1 MSSDVGSVKYQV
13 ELDNSK
19 LDRDVGQTEST
30 ITSKLGVVNGAVS
43 VAMGQMLA
51 NIGTAFIE
59 MGKQAVS
66 AFVDISKAAL
76 ESTAAFEQNVGGIET
91 LFGAG
96 GQSLEEYAQA
106 VGQTTEE
113 AKGKYEELMQAQEL
127 ALKNAEQAYKTA
139 GMSANEYMSTATSV
153 AAAMKQSTSSELE
166 AAQAVDQ
173 MIVDMA
179 DNANKMG
186 TDMSAIQTAY
196 QGFSKQNYT
205 MLDNLKLGYGGTKTE
220 MERLI
225 ADANAVKVANGEMA
239 DLSIESFADV
249 TEAIH
254 IIQTE
259 MGITGTTAKEAAET
273 IEGSMASA
281 KAAWDNFLNGSI
293 SGEELMETVV
303 TAATNIATNLATIID
318 NFAEQIPGMIQVVTD
333 ALPGLVQTLGPPILN
348 AIGNIA
354 QAMVP
359 AGGQLVAML
368 AEGLISNL
376 PMMIDGAV
384 QAVQTLADGLVA
396 NLPTILNTGLEILF
410 TLATGLVQAI
420 PDLVETAYE
429 IIGALYD
436 YLLQNGPQ
444 ILEAG
449 FKLIVELAAGLIK
462 AIPKA
467 VDGALKI
474 IQKIIDKFRSTNW
487 GDVGRAVVEGIANG
501 IRNLGGVIADA
512 ARSVAQSA
520 LNAAK
525 SFLGIAS
532 PSKVFRREVG
542 EQIPAGMAEGIEDG
556 EDVVDESIEKLTGRT
571 VDVGVRA
578 LPEMVDALLGGYTA
592 DLRLPDVSGY
602 ADQMG
607 AAISATTSTTIT
619 VPVSIDGR
627 EVARATAWY
636 TNEQLAWEAR

>member
-1 MSSDVGSVKYQV
+1 MSDVGSVKYQV

-173 MIVDMA
+173 MIIDMA

-259 MGITGTTAKEAAET
+259 MGITGTTAKEAAAT
-273 IEGSMASA
+273 IEGSMNSA

-303 TAATNIATNLATIID
+303 TAAENIATNLASIID
-318 NFAEQIPGMIQVVTD
+318 NFAQQIPGMIQVVTD

-348 AIGNIA
+348 ALHNIA
-354 QAMVP
+354 QALVP
-359 AGGQLVAML
+359 AGGELIMML
-368 AEGLISNL
+368 AQGLTANL
-376 PMMIDGAV
+376 PTMIQSAV
-384 QAVQTLADGLVA
+384 QAIQTLAQGLIA

-429 IIGALYD
+429 IVGALYD
-436 YLLQNGPQ
+436 YLLDNGPK
-444 ILEAG
+444 ILESG

-462 AIPKA
+462 AIPK
-467 VDGALKI
+467 VVEGAGNI

-512 ARSVAQSA
+512 ARSVAESA

-532 PSKVFRREVG
+532 PSKVFRKEVG
-542 EQIPAGMAEGIEDG
+542 EQIPAGMAAGIEDG

-607 AAISATTSTTIT
+607 AAISASTSTQIT

>member
-30 ITSKLGVVNGAVS
+30 ITSKLGVAKGAVS

-51 NIGTAFIE
+51 NIGTAFVE

-96 GQSLEEYAQA
+96 RQSLEEYAQA

-239 DLSIESFADV
+239 DLSIESFADI

-259 MGITGTTAKEAAET
+259 MGITGTTAKEAAAT
-273 IEGSMASA
+273 IEGSMNSA

-303 TAATNIATNLATIID
+303 TAATNIATNLASIID

-348 AIGNIA
+348 ALHNIA
-354 QAMVP
+354 QALVP
-359 AGGQLVAML
+359 AGGELIMML
-368 AEGLISNL
+368 AQGLTANL
-376 PMMIDGAV
+376 PTMIQSAV
-384 QAVQTLADGLVA
+384 QAIQTLAQGLIA

-429 IIGALYD
+429 IVGALYD
-436 YLLQNGPQ
+436 YLLDNGPK
-444 ILEAG
+444 ILESG
-449 FKLIVELAAGLIK
+449 FKLVVALAEGLIK

-467 VDGALKI
+467 VEGAGNI

-512 ARSVAQSA
+512 ARSVAESA

-542 EQIPAGMAEGIEDG
+542 EQIPAGMAAGIEDG

-607 AAISATTSTTIT
+607 AAISASTSTQIT

>member
-1 MSSDVGSVKYQV
+1 MSDVGSVKYQV

-259 MGITGTTAKEAAET
+259 MGITGTTAKEAAAT
-273 IEGSMASA
+273 IEGSMNSA

-303 TAATNIATNLATIID
+303 TAAENIATNLATIID
-318 NFAEQIPGMIQVVTD
+318 NFADQIPGMIQVVTD

-348 AIGNIA
+348 ALHNIA
-354 QAMVP
+354 QALVP
-359 AGGQLVAML
+359 AGGELIMML
-368 AEGLISNL
+368 AQGLTANL
-376 PMMIDGAV
+376 PTMIQSAV
-384 QAVQTLADGLVA
+384 QAIQTLAQGLIA

-429 IIGALYD
+429 IVGALYD
-436 YLLQNGPQ
+436 YLLDNGPK
-444 ILEAG
+444 ILESG

-467 VDGALKI
+467 VEGAGNI

-512 ARSVAQSA
+512 ARSVAESA

-542 EQIPAGMAEGIEDG
+542 EQIPAGMAAGIEDG

-607 AAISATTSTTIT
+607 AAISATTSTQIT

>member
-303 TAATNIATNLATIID
+303 TAAENIATNLATIID
-318 NFAEQIPGMIQVVTD
+318 NFAQQIPGMIQVVTD

-348 AIGNIA
+348 ALHNIA

-359 AGGQLVAML
+359 AGGELIMML
-368 AEGLISNL
+368 AQGLTANL
-376 PMMIDGAV
+376 PTMIEGAV
-384 QAVQTLADGLVA
+384 QAIQTLADGLIA

-429 IIGALYD
+429 IVGALYD
-436 YLLQNGPQ
+436 YLLQNGPK
-444 ILEAG
+444 ILESG

-467 VDGALKI
+467 VDGSSKI

-487 GDVGRAVVEGIANG
+487 GDVGRAIVEGIANG

-512 ARSVAQSA
+512 ARSVAESA

-607 AAISATTSTTIT
+607 AAISATTSMTIT

>member
-259 MGITGTTAKEAAET
+259 MGITGTTAKEAAAT
-273 IEGSMASA
+273 IEGSMNSA

-303 TAATNIATNLATIID
+303 TAAENIATNLATIID
-318 NFAEQIPGMIQVVTD
+318 NFAQQIPGMIQVVTD

-348 AIGNIA
+348 ALHNIA

-359 AGGQLVAML
+359 AGGELIMML
-368 AEGLISNL
+368 AQGLTANL
-376 PMMIDGAV
+376 PTMIEGAV
-384 QAVQTLADGLVA
+384 QAIQTLADGLIA

-429 IIGALYD
+429 IVGALYD
-436 YLLQNGPQ
+436 YLLQNGPK
-444 ILEAG
+444 ILESG

-467 VDGALKI
+467 VDGSSKI

-487 GDVGRAVVEGIANG
+487 GDVGRAIVEGIANG

-512 ARSVAQSA
+512 ARSVAQGA

>member
-1 MSSDVGSVKYQV
+1 MSDVGSVKYQV

-259 MGITGTTAKEAAET
+259 MGITGTTAKEAAAT
-273 IEGSMASA
+273 IEGSMNSA

-303 TAATNIATNLATIID
+303 TAAENIATNLATIID
-318 NFAEQIPGMIQVVTD
+318 NFAQQIPGMIQVVTD

-348 AIGNIA
+348 ALHNIA
-354 QAMVP
+354 QALVP
-359 AGGQLVAML
+359 AGGELIMML
-368 AEGLISNL
+368 AQGLTANL
-376 PMMIDGAV
+376 PTMIEGAV
-384 QAVQTLADGLVA
+384 QAIQTLADGLIA

-429 IIGALYD
+429 IVGALYD
-436 YLLQNGPQ
+436 YLLQNGPK
-444 ILEAG
+444 ILESG

-467 VDGALKI
+467 VDGSSKI

-487 GDVGRAVVEGIANG
+487 GDVGRAIVEGIANG

-512 ARSVAQSA
+512 ARSVAQGA

-607 AAISATTSTTIT
+607 AAISATTSMTIT